1 MTESSYSHCTIAVAS
16 SLEGLA
22 ASTGSG
28 YGLRPMKYA
37 HRRVTFMAF
46 PKRILKMAQL
56 EPLCS
61 RHGIFAGSFSM
72 VVGVTVGGGDVTV
85 DMGVSLGDAGE
96 NREGADRGIKELAG
110 LVVVGRA
117 GPITCRE
124 WINWEG

>member
-1 MTESSYSHCTIAVAS
+1 VAS

-22 ASTGSG
+22 TSTGSG
-28 YGLRPMKYA
+28 YGLRPVKYA
-37 HRRVTFMAF
+37 HQHVTFMVF
-46 PKRILKMAQL
+46 PKHILKMAQL

-61 RHGIFAGSFSM
+61 RRGIFAGSFSM
-72 VVGVTVGGGDVTV
+72 VVGVTVGRGDKTV
-85 DMGVSLGDAGE
+85 DMRVSLGDGGE
-96 NREGADRGIKELAG
+96 DREGVDRGIKELAG